1 MKKRLVSIIIALAI
15 CCSNIS
21 AFAMD
26 QKAVFTEV
34 KYYTAKI
41 YVCDT
46 QNNAAILLNVTPLNG
61 NYNLSAVK
69 DIEYR
74 ALPVSSGRIVGTKG
88 QKLSM
93 EVVNGYLLDSPVR
106 VMIGKNGY
114 GYRILYMELLR

>member
-1 MKKRLVSIIIALAI
+1 MKKRLLSIIIALIVCCFDISVFAI
-15 CCSNIS
+15 
-21 AFAMD
+21 D
-26 QKAVFTEV
+26 QKAVFTDV

-46 QNNAAILLNVTPLNG
+46 QNSDAILLNVVPSNG
-61 NYNLSAVK
+61 NYSLSAVK

-74 ALPVSSGRIVGTKG
+74 ALPISSGRIYGTKG

-93 EVVNGYLLDSPVR
+93 EVVNGYLLDNPVK

-114 GYRILYMELLR
+114 GYSILYMELLR